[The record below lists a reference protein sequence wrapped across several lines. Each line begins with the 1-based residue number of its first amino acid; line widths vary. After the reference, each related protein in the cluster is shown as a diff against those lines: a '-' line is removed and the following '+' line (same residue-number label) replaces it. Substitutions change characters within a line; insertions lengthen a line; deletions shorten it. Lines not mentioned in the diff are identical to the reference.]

1 MRQTN
6 FLYTF
11 FIPKQYK
18 HSLPFLVTKH
28 RKSEDSIHV
37 PPHHIVSN
45 ICTDGLNNSLPLPM
59 THKLDMPVITA
70 TEPITTV

>member
-6 FLYTF
+6 FLDTF

-28 RKSEDSIHV
+28 PKSEDSIPV
-37 PPHHIVSN
+37 PPHHNVSN
-45 ICTDGLNNSLPLPM
+45 ICTDALNNSLPLPM
-59 THKLDMPVITA
+59 THRLAHDL
-70 TEPITTV
+70 